1 MQLLNLAKSLRDNLN
16 KGCVETKFETVRFKI
31 VNHKQLLRH
40 GWKSLILSLTKQV
53 SHKSGITVLENAQ
66 NVWSHKV
73 SVFV

>member
-1 MQLLNLAKSLRDNLN
+1 MQLLNWEKLLRDNLN
-16 KGCVETKFETVRFKI
+16 KGCVETKFKTTSNDIGTGERV
-31 VNHKQLLRH
+31 
-40 GWKSLILSLTKQV
+40 LSLTKQV